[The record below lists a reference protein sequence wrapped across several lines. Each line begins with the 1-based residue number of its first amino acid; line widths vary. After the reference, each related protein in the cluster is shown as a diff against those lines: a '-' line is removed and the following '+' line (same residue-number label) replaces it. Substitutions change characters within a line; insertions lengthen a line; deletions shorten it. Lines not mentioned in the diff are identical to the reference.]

1 MRCARAK
8 SGTQDS
14 RCTYG
19 DVWIIKEALEKTAK
33 ADRRAV
39 SEAIRQIDTA
49 EGPAEFF
56 PGGSVKF
63 LENGRG
69 DGAALVIAQW
79 QNGEPITVY
88 PPASALK
95 GPVWPKR
102 TGQLHEK
109 HA

>member
-8 SGTQDS
+8 SRTQDWL
-14 RCTYG
+14 RTYG

-39 SEAIRQIDTA
+39 SEAIRQIDTT
-49 EGPAEFF
+49 EGPAKFF
-56 PGGSVKF
+56 PGGRIKF
-63 LENGRG
+63 LENGRR
-69 DGAALVIAQW
+69 DGAVFVIAQW

-95 GPVWPKR
+95 DPVWPKR
-102 TGQLHEK
+102 TG
-109 HA
+109 